1 MKMEIDAIVQARMDS
16 TRLPGKI
23 LLPIQGKPI
32 LAHIIER
39 LQRAKRIRHIIIATT
54 EDSMRAVESVTA
66 LYPQVKVFCGSKED
80 VLARY
85 VGAAN
90 KYKSEIIV
98 RATGDNPLVS
108 PYYID
113 LAIEHHLH
121 TASDLTHFIGIP
133 LGTGVE
139 VINTRSLKEASA
151 LTQAPYDRE
160 HVTPFLYKNNT
171 TFKIA
176 EPLAPKLH
184 YRSDLK
190 VTVDTPEDYKK
201 VSNIFDSCGKNPN
214 ISDIIDYFD
223 RLECSPIYRHHAQKA
238 MAL

>member
-23 LLPIQGKPI
+23 LLPIQEKPI

-39 LQRAKRIRHIIIATT
+39 LQRSKRIRHIIIATT
-54 EDSMRAVESVTA
+54 EDSMQAVESVTA
-66 LYPQVKVFCGSKED
+66 LYPKAKVFCGSKED

-113 LAIEHHLH
+113 LAIEHHLN
-121 TASDLTHFIGIP
+121 TASDLTHFLGIP

-139 VINTRSLKEASA
+139 ILNARALKDASA
-151 LTQAPYDRE
+151 LTQANYDRE

-176 EPLAPKLH
+176 EPLAPKPH
-184 YRSDLK
+184 YRPDLK

-201 VSNIFDSCGKNPN
+201 VSHIFDVCGKNAN

-223 RLECSPIYRHHAQKA
+223 RFGYSPLPTRQAQKA